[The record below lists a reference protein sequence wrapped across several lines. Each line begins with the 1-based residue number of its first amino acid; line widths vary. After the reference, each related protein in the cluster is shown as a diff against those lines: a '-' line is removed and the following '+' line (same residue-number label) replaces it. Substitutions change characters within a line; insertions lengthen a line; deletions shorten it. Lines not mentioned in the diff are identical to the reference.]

1 MEQDAKTL
9 GRRGHPMLKAFPLR
23 CLALSLVFD
32 AAYFINRDPV
42 LGMVSLWAVS
52 AGIVGEVV
60 LESCRLVSWLA
71 ALARSQAQAIRLSRA
86 AGEVGVIILLVV
98 IWVILVRLPDDRPT
112 AASVMLSS
120 AAFVLAL
127 VRRWISGEALDPL
140 GMGFGT

>member
-32 AAYFINRDPV
+32 AAYLVNRDPV

-52 AGIVGEVV
+52 AGIAGEVA
-60 LESCRLVSWLA
+60 LESWRFVNWLA
-71 ALARSQAQAIRLSRA
+71 ALARSQAEAIRLSRA
-86 AGEVGVIILLVV
+86 AGEVGVILLLIV
-98 IWVILVRLPDDRPT
+98 IWAILVRLPDDRPT

-127 VRRWISGEALDPL
+127 VRRWIGGEALDPL
-140 GMGFGT
+140 GMGIGS